1 MLTLNPYGLPLF
13 GPNVDVY
20 GYGTSIGQLDDTDA
34 NAGTFLGT
42 LVLPPNLGYGEDA
55 FFDVTAFVANT
66 HAPFL
71 AFNLRSV
78 GTDVFSSLEFNYGHP
93 SQLLI
98 TTAVPE
104 PAPIALLLI
113 GLLLWRHRTPS
124 LHQSPPFSI
133 VLLRNLRG
141 IIHGYLHRSH
151 EFHGSG
157 IRNVKDSTKRADAV
171 KLAANWGTAKGFFWT
186 LGSYDVVAI
195 FEAPDDASMTAL
207 GLAIGAG
214 GNVRTQTL
222 RAFSREE
229 MNGIL
234 AKLA

>member
-1 MLTLNPYGLPLF
+1 MNVTVVSLALAALVWCGSTISHAALITIDPTNDGSLYTCAGCNVVSDGDYVLTDGYIQGAVKFSSAAIVATITQVLLTLNPYGLPLS
-13 GPNVDVY
+13 GPNVEVY
-20 GYGTSIGQLDDTDA
+20 GYGTGIGQLDETDA

-78 GTDVFSSLEFNYGHP
+78 GTDVFSSLEYNYGHP

-113 GLLLWRHRTPS
+113 GLFLLSEASHAVA
-124 LHQSPPFSI
+124 PP
-133 VLLRNLRG
+133 V
-141 IIHGYLHRSH
+141 
-151 EFHGSG
+151 
-157 IRNVKDSTKRADAV
+157 A
-171 KLAANWGTAKGFFWT
+171 
-186 LGSYDVVAI
+186 AI
-195 FEAPDDASMTAL
+195 FHSFTCFET
-207 GLAIGAG
+207 
-214 GNVRTQTL
+214 
-222 RAFSREE
+222 
-229 MNGIL
+229 
-234 AKLA
+234 